1 MKRRLAGF
9 LALCLAL
16 AMLLTAAPALAAGD
30 ATRYLMPGTD
40 ISLEIPEGWRMLTL
54 EDDLTQDPIYGN
66 LGTAEEIRDAWRENN
81 NVMHAWKGEGSHV
94 TLIVDTQASDPR
106 PLSEYSQAELDALSR
121 QFINSNTSNDV
132 VDVLAWDNGTFL
144 RITQT
149 MGGANGRVLYLGV
162 VDGTMFALM
171 ILDRNA
177 TVPQD
182 VAAEVEDMARSM
194 RFDGEA
200 ALVVPTQTYSV
211 ADLAITFQLPEDW
224 TVSAGIQA
232 PFAADSPDSQSRF
245 LVLRSQGFGPAIMS
259 MNAAKALPDL
269 AQLQKLAFGMA
280 RKAGGG
286 ALTVT
291 GASYFPEGSRQFI
304 QLTGMADGLPLTG
317 YLTFHNGDAV
327 LLAVLGQDGDVAQ
340 TAAQTLTYD
349 GRGMPYAI
357 RQVIL
362 IVVLA
367 LLVLAAGV
375 VLLVVLLR
383 RRKGGK
389 PSVPPGQPLNG
400 DPADSAPP
408 ASPEAIPTVDPTQ
421 AGSLTEEPS
430 AWMPAQPQPPV
441 EPAPIPPVEP
451 EPAPPVDTTAWTP
464 AQPAGADA
472 PLSRDPVK
480 TPAEAPVPPAPAPAD
495 LPRLRTC
502 PHCHAFIPEES
513 RFCPHC
519 GKATHPERT

>member
-16 AMLLTAAPALAAGD
+16 AMLLTAVPALAAGD

-40 ISLEIPEGWRMLTL
+40 ISLEIPEGWQMLTV
-54 EDDLTQDPIYGN
+54 EDDLTQDPIYGSQ
-66 LGTAEEIRDAWRENN
+66 GTAEEIRDAWRENN

-94 TLIVDTQASDPR
+94 TLIVDTQPSDPR
-106 PLSEYSQAELDALSR
+106 PLSEYSQAELDALSK
-121 QFINSNTSNDV
+121 QFSNSTTSGDV

-149 MGGANGRVLYLGV
+149 INGANGRVLYLGV
-162 VDGTMFALM
+162 VNGAMFALM
-171 ILDRNA
+171 VLDRNA

-182 VAAEVEDMARSM
+182 VASEVEDMVRSM

-200 ALVVPTQTYSV
+200 ALAVPTQTYSV

-259 MNAAKALPDL
+259 MNAAEALPDL
-269 AQLQKLAFGMA
+269 AQLQKLALGMA

-286 ALTVT
+286 ELTVT

-304 QLTGMADGLPLTG
+304 QLTGTADGLPLTG

-327 LLAVLGQDGDVAQ
+327 LLAVLGQDGDIAQ

-349 GRGMPYAI
+349 GGGMPYAL

-375 VLLVVLLR
+375 VLLVVLLH

-389 PSVPPGQPLNG
+389 PSVPPAQPTSG
-400 DPADSAPP
+400 DLSDPAPP
-408 ASPEAIPTVDPTQ
+408 ASPEALPAEDP
-421 AGSLTEEPS
+421 ARSDSMPEEPS
-430 AWMPAQPQPPV
+430 AWTPAQPQPPA
-441 EPAPIPPVEP
+441 EPTPIPPVEP
-451 EPAPPVDTTAWTP
+451 EPAPPVETTAWTP
-464 AQPAGADA
+464 APTPAQPAWPDA
-472 PLSRDPVK
+472 PVSRDPGE
-480 TPAEAPVPPAPAPAD
+480 TPVEPEPAPVD

-502 PHCHAFIPEES
+502 PHCNAFIPEES

-519 GKATHPERT
+519 GQSISQ